1 MLILLADAN
10 SEVLAALRLVLEQK
24 QEYKI
29 VGEVNDTIGLFSQ
42 ITHHCPDVIILD
54 ADLHGLKS
62 SRRDSRNPMAELI
75 QTLHMLCPTIYII
88 ALSSLPNKE
97 KDCIQAGANTFFCKS
112 NPPDALFSILQT
124 AYIKTNH

>member
-10 SEVLAALRLVLEQK
+10 TEVLAALKLVLEQK

-54 ADLHGLKS
+54 ADLHGLKYVQKRFTQS
-62 SRRDSRNPMAELI
+62 NGRIDSDVA
-75 QTLHMLCPTIYII
+75 Y
-88 ALSSLPNKE
+88 ALPIDLYHCTQQPS
-97 KDCIQAGANTFFCKS
+97 Q
-112 NPPDALFSILQT
+112 
-124 AYIKTNH
+124 